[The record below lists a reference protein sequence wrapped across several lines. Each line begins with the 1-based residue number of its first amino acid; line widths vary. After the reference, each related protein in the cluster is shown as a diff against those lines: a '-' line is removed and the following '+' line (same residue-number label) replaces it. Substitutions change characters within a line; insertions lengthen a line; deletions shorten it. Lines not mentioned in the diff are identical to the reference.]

1 MKKTVLTFG
10 LISGV
15 IISVLMVAA
24 IPFHDQIGFDRG
36 YVVGYTS
43 MLAGFLLIYFGVRSY
58 RDNVAGG
65 SVKFGRAFAVGA
77 LIALISSAMYTATW
91 EVVYFGGFMPDFL
104 PKYQA
109 HVIEKAR
116 ADGATQQELDAKTA
130 QLKSMAAAYQ
140 NPVLNA
146 GMTLLEPLPVG
157 LLIALISAAV
167 VSRKRRTEG
176 PMAAVA

>member
-10 LISGV
+10 LISGI
-15 IISVLMVAA
+15 IISLLMLVTV
-24 IPFHDQIGFDRG
+24 PFHDQIGFDRG
-36 YVVGYTS
+36 LIVGYTT
-43 MLAGFLLIYFGVRSY
+43 MLAAFLLIYFGVRSY

-91 EVVYFGGFMPDFL
+91 EVIYFGGFMPDFI

-109 HVIEKAR
+109 HVIESER
-116 ADGATQQELDAKTA
+116 AKGATPQELEKKTA
-130 QLKSMAAAYQ
+130 ELNSMAEMYK
-140 NPVLNA
+140 NPIMNA

-157 LLIALISAAV
+157 LVVALISAV
-167 VSRKRRTEG
+167 VLSRKRRVVG
-176 PMAAVA
+176 AMAAVA